1 MEKYIEVLAG
11 TELFRNIAEADIL
24 RIIKS
29 CGRLKKYRAGEAA
42 ALPGEGRGKIGIVL
56 EGRVHIVSEDHYG
69 NRNIIADPGE
79 GEMFG
84 EAFACSGKTLPV
96 GIFADG
102 PAVIL
107 WAEWKRLSEADAH
120 ISANMLNIL
129 AEKNITLNRKI
140 GILSN
145 RTIRDK
151 LLAYLSAE
159 AKGKQGFT
167 VSFDRQGM
175 ADYISADRSAV
186 SAELGKMRREGLI
199 DFNKNRFRFLR

>member
-11 TELFRNIAEADIL
+11 TELFRNITKADIL
-24 RIIKS
+24 RIIKN
-29 CGRLKKYRAGEAA
+29 CGRLEKYNNGEAA
-42 ALPGEGRGKIGIVL
+42 ALSGECRGKIGIVL
-56 EGRVHIVSEDHYG
+56 KWRVHIVSEDYYG
-69 NRNIIADPGE
+69 NRNIIAAIGE

-84 EAFACSGKTLPV
+84 EAFACSGKALPV

-107 WAEWKRLSEADAH
+107 WADWKRLSESDTH

-140 GILSN
+140 GIISN

-151 LLAYLSAE
+151 LLAYLTAE
-159 AKGKQGFT
+159 ARGKQEFT
-167 VSFDRQGM
+167 VAFDRQEM
-175 ADYISADRSAV
+175 ADYLSADRSAV

-199 DFNKNRFRFLR
+199 DFNKNQFRFLR

>member
-1 MEKYIEVLAG
+1 MEKYIEVLAR
-11 TELFRNIAEADIL
+11 TRLFQNIAEADIQ
-24 RIIKS
+24 RIAVS
-29 CGRLKKYRAGEAA
+29 CGRLKKYSSGEAA
-42 ALPGEGRGKIGIVL
+42 VLNGECMGKIGIVL
-56 EGRVHIVSEDHYG
+56 EGRVHIVSEDYYG
-69 NRNIIADPGE
+69 NRNIIAAAGE

-84 EAFACSGKTLPV
+84 EAFACAGKALPV
-96 GIFADG
+96 RIFADG
-102 PAVIL
+102 PAVIM
-107 WAEWKRLSEADAH
+107 WTEWKRLSEADNR

-129 AEKNITLNRKI
+129 AEKNITLNWKI

-159 AKGKQGFT
+159 AKGKQEFT
-167 VSFDRQGM
+167 VSFDRQEM
-175 ADYISADRSAV
+175 ADYLSADRSAV